1 MRVMK
6 GWKSLL
12 GGGGGLLGGVIIDRF
27 YLMDSREKTPIPGLP
42 SLASVSAAE
51 PYVESNPTNSLE
63 KVERLIPEVKEG
75 INRVSE
81 IMKYGFP
88 SLDTVRS
95 RRDYVISYD
104 RRNRTPNWVFEH
116 LTPESCRR
124 NESVDRNLC
133 EFKEDP
139 SIHPFFRSQ
148 NKDYKYS
155 GFDRGHLAA
164 AGNHRQSQEHCD
176 ETFYL
181 SNMSPQV
188 GTGFNRDKWENLEW
202 YVRKLAKRSRNVYIC
217 TGPLYLPRLE
227 ADGKNYVKYQV
238 IGKNN
243 VAVPTHFFKI
253 VVTESEKDSPLDLE
267 SFVLP
272 NERIDDSIP
281 LSHFYVPPDSV
292 ERASG
297 LLFFD
302 KLSKTRLRSING
314 KIL

>member
-1 MRVMK
+1 MFANSARFLKYSSSKLDLRPFLCRPLMK

-164 AGNHRQSQEHCD
+164 AGNHR
-176 ETFYL
+176 
-181 SNMSPQV
+181 
-188 GTGFNRDKWENLEW
+188 TGFNRDKWENLEW
-202 YVRKLAKRSRNVYIC
+202 YVRKLAKK
-217 TGPLYLPRLE
+217 

-253 VVTESEKDSPLDLE
+253 VVTESEK
-267 SFVLP
+267 
-272 NERIDDSIP
+272 
-281 LSHFYVPPDSV
+281 
-292 ERASG
+292 
-297 LLFFD
+297 
-302 KLSKTRLRSING
+302 RLAP
-314 KIL
+314 